1 MRAMARWTLR
11 SLLLAALAP
20 ACGPAPVDPATPT
33 DDEGAARRAANAA
46 IAALAN
52 RNFDVR
58 DCVASTARVVDE
70 QEVRFGTPAGDRCGI
85 LVARRSDRTWLV
97 VVRSALPSSS
107 AGARAIVTVAPEAQ
121 GVSAIEYAPP

>member
-1 MRAMARWTLR
+1 MARWTLR
-11 SLLLAALAP
+11 TLLLAALAP
-20 ACGPAPVDPATPT
+20 ACGPAPVDPATPA
-33 DDEGAARRAANAA
+33 DDEDLPRRAANAA

-58 DCVASTARVVDE
+58 DCAASRARLVE
-70 QEVRFGTPAGDRCGI
+70 EPGARFGTPPGDRCGI

-107 AGARAIVTVAPEAQ
+107 AGARAIVTVLPEAQ